1 MQRKTF
7 EIALSAH
14 ASSAIDGSEYEAI
27 IEALEPCAYMI
38 GKPYDWRDF
47 LSAAADKY
55 DDSASIL
62 LDHIAYSLG
71 VRWWD
76 AEWSLEQK
84 KRLPELLAARA
95 VYGTQRYLDVLM
107 SVAGWTAYEVHVKD
121 LWLGDVSTK
130 AERERLLEMLTASFP
145 LGVWDSVIEYPAT
158 LYWSMDTGGA
168 GYIPSAINAIQ
179 ARTASASPSYMQQTK
194 KGSLAVRY
202 TDTISGDRAAAS
214 YLMQK
219 KAALSAHSTQ
229 IVMGQNITK
238 DI

>member
-7 EIALSAH
+7 KIALSAH

-38 GKPYDWRDF
+38 GKTYDWRDF
-47 LSAAADKY
+47 LSVAADKY
-55 DDSASIL
+55 DDKASIL

-71 VRWWD
+71 MSWWS

-95 VYGTQRYLDVLM
+95 VYGTQEYLDVLM
-107 SVAGWTAYEVHVKD
+107 DVAGWVAYEVHGKD
-121 LWLGDVSTK
+121 IWIGDVSTK
-130 AERERLLEMLTASFP
+130 TERERLLEMLTTSFP
-145 LGVWDSVIEYPAT
+145 VGVWDSVIEYPAT

-179 ARTASASPSYMQQTK
+179 ARTASSAPSYMQQTK
-194 KGSLAVRY
+194 KGSLAVRH
-202 TDTISGDRAAAS
+202 TDTIIGDRAAAS

-219 KAALSAHSTQ
+219 KAALSAYSTQ